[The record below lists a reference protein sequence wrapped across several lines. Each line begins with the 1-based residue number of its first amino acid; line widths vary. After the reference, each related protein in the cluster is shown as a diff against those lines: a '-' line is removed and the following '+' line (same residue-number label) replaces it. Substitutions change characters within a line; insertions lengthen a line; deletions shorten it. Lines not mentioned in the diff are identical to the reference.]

1 MASNYR
7 TGKVLLDKGLNMP
20 KFNEK
25 SWNEFLKRIGE
36 GRSARDVCGNDKD
49 MPSWRIVSIKLNED
63 TNFAQKYS
71 LAMENRGQVYADKIS
86 EIVNKVVDGLLDP
99 NAGRVAI
106 DGLKWMSMKL
116 APKKFGDIHRMEVK
130 HETSY
135 VDALKEVSGMVNTT
149 SSNTLRTHEK
159 SEKKQTIQ

>member
-1 MASNYR
+1 
-7 TGKVLLDKGLNMP
+7 MP
-20 KFNEK
+20 RMNDEK
-25 SWNEFLKRIGE
+25 WNEFLKRIGE

-63 TNFAQKYS
+63 TAFASKYS

-86 EIVNKVVDGLLDP
+86 EIVNKVVDGLIDP

-116 APKKFGDIHRMEVK
+116 APKKFGDVHKMEVK

-135 VDALKEVSGMVNTT
+135 VDALKEISGIVDSTT
-149 SSNTLRTHEK
+149 SNALRTHEE
-159 SEKKQTIQ
+159 SEKNKTIQ

>member
-1 MASNYR
+1 
-7 TGKVLLDKGLNMP
+7 MP
-20 KFNEK
+20 RMNNEK
-25 SWNEFLKRIGE
+25 WNEFLKRIGE

-49 MPSWRIVSIKLNED
+49 MPSWRTVSIKLNED
-63 TNFAQKYS
+63 VEFSQKYS

-86 EIVNKVVDGLLDP
+86 EIVNKVVDGLIDP

-135 VDALKEVSGMVNTT
+135 VDALKEVSGMIDSTT
-149 SSNTLRTHEK
+149 SNTLRTHEETEENK
-159 SEKKQTIQ
+159 TIQ

>member
-1 MASNYR
+1 
-7 TGKVLLDKGLNMP
+7 MP

-86 EIVNKVVDGLLDP
+86 DIVNKVIDGVIDP

-106 DGLKWMSMKL
+106 EGLKWMSMKL

>member
-1 MASNYR
+1 
-7 TGKVLLDKGLNMP
+7 MP
-20 KFNEK
+20 RMNDEK
-25 SWNEFLKRIGE
+25 WNEFLKRIGE

-63 TNFAQKYS
+63 TAFASKYS

-86 EIVNKVVDGLLDP
+86 EIVNKVVDGLIDP

-116 APKKFGDIHRMEVK
+116 APKKFGDVHKMEVK

-135 VDALKEVSGMVNTT
+135 VDALKEVSGMVDSTT
-149 SSNTLRTHEK
+149 SNALRTHEE
-159 SEKKQTIQ
+159 SEKNKTIQ

>member
-1 MASNYR
+1 
-7 TGKVLLDKGLNMP
+7 MP
-20 KFNEK
+20 RMNDEK
-25 SWNEFLKRIGE
+25 WNEFLKRIGE

-63 TNFAQKYS
+63 TAFASKYS

-86 EIVNKVVDGLLDP
+86 EIVNKVVDGLIDL

-116 APKKFGDIHRMEVK
+116 APKKFGDVHKMEVK

-135 VDALKEVSGMVNTT
+135 VDALKEVSGMVDSTT
-149 SSNTLRTHEK
+149 SNALRTHEE
-159 SEKKQTIQ
+159 SEKNKTIQ

>member
-1 MASNYR
+1 MN
-7 TGKVLLDKGLNMP
+7 
-20 KFNEK
+20 NEK
-25 SWNEFLKRIGE
+25 WNEFLKRIGE

-49 MPSWRIVSIKLNED
+49 MPSWRVVSIKLNED
-63 TNFAQKYS
+63 TAFASKYS

-86 EIVNKVVDGLLDP
+86 EIVNKVVDGLIDP

-116 APKKFGDIHRMEVK
+116 APKKFGDVHKMEVK

-135 VDALKEVSGMVNTT
+135 VDALKEISGIVDSTT
-149 SSNTLRTHEK
+149 SNALRTHEET
-159 SEKKQTIQ
+159 EKNKTIQ

>member
-1 MASNYR
+1 
-7 TGKVLLDKGLNMP
+7 MP
-20 KFNEK
+20 RYNEEK
-25 SWNEFLKRIGE
+25 WNEFLKRIGD
-36 GRSARDVCGNDKD
+36 GRSANDICKNDKD

-86 EIVNKVVDGLLDP
+86 EIVNKVVDGLIDP

>member
-1 MASNYR
+1 
-7 TGKVLLDKGLNMP
+7 MP
-20 KFNEK
+20 RMNNEK
-25 SWNEFLKRIGE
+25 WNEFLKRIGE

-63 TNFAQKYS
+63 TAFASKYS

-86 EIVNKVVDGLLDP
+86 EIVNKVVDGLIDP

-116 APKKFGDIHRMEVK
+116 APKKFGDVHKMEVK

-135 VDALKEVSGMVNTT
+135 VDALKEVSGMVDSTT
-149 SSNTLRTHEK
+149 SNALRTHEE
-159 SEKKQTIQ
+159 SEKNKTIQ

>member
-1 MASNYR
+1 
-7 TGKVLLDKGLNMP
+7 MP
-20 KFNEK
+20 RMNEEK
-25 SWNEFLKRIGE
+25 WNEFLKRIGE

-63 TNFAQKYS
+63 SLFAQKYS

-86 EIVNKVVDGLLDP
+86 DIINQVVEGNLDP

-116 APKKFGDIHRMEVK
+116 APKKYGDIHRMEVK

-135 VDALKEVSGMVNTT
+135 VDALKEISGIVDSTT
-149 SSNTLRTHEK
+149 SNALRTHEE
-159 SEKKQTIQ
+159 SEKNKTIQ

>member
-1 MASNYR
+1 
-7 TGKVLLDKGLNMP
+7 MP

>member
-1 MASNYR
+1 MN
-7 TGKVLLDKGLNMP
+7 D
-20 KFNEK
+20 EK
-25 SWNEFLKRIGE
+25 WNEFLKRIGE

-49 MPSWRIVSIKLNED
+49 MPSWRTVSIKLNED
-63 TNFAQKYS
+63 VEFSQKYS

-86 EIVNKVVDGLLDP
+86 EIVNKVVDGLIDP

-135 VDALKEVSGMVNTT
+135 VDALKEVSGMIDSTT
-149 SSNTLRTHEK
+149 SNTLRTHEETEENK
-159 SEKKQTIQ
+159 TIQ

>member
-1 MASNYR
+1 
-7 TGKVLLDKGLNMP
+7 MP

-86 EIVNKVVDGLLDP
+86 DIVNKVIDGVIDP

-106 DGLKWMSMKL
+106 EGLKWMSMKL

-149 SSNTLRTHEK
+149 SSNTLRTRKETEENK
-159 SEKKQTIQ
+159 TIQ

>member
-1 MASNYR
+1 
-7 TGKVLLDKGLNMP
+7 MP
-20 KFNEK
+20 RMTEEK
-25 SWNEFLKRIGE
+25 WNEFLKRIGE

-63 TNFAQKYS
+63 SLFAQKYS

-86 EIVNKVVDGLLDP
+86 DIINQVVEGNLDP

-116 APKKFGDIHRMEVK
+116 APKKYGDVHKMEVK

-135 VDALKEVSGMVNTT
+135 VDALKEISGIVDSTT
-149 SSNTLRTHEK
+149 SNALRTREETEK
-159 SEKKQTIQ
+159 NKTIH

>member
-1 MASNYR
+1 
-7 TGKVLLDKGLNMP
+7 MP

-86 EIVNKVVDGLLDP
+86 ELVNKVVDGLLDP

>member
-1 MASNYR
+1 
-7 TGKVLLDKGLNMP
+7 MP
-20 KFNEK
+20 RMNDEK
-25 SWNEFLKRIGE
+25 WNEFLKRIGE

-49 MPSWRIVSIKLNED
+49 MPSWRIVSNKLNED
-63 TNFAQKYS
+63 TAFASKYS

-86 EIVNKVVDGLLDP
+86 EIVNKVVDGLIDP

-116 APKKFGDIHRMEVK
+116 APKKFGDVHKMEVK

-135 VDALKEVSGMVNTT
+135 VDALKEISGMVDSTT
-149 SSNTLRTHEK
+149 SNALRTHEE
-159 SEKKQTIQ
+159 SEKNKTIQ

>member
-1 MASNYR
+1 
-7 TGKVLLDKGLNMP
+7 MP
-20 KFNEK
+20 RMNDEK
-25 SWNEFLKRIGE
+25 WNEFLKRIGE

-49 MPSWRIVSIKLNED
+49 MPSWRIVSNKLNED
-63 TNFAQKYS
+63 TAFASKYS

-86 EIVNKVVDGLLDP
+86 EIVNKVVDGLIDP

-116 APKKFGDIHRMEVK
+116 APKKFGDVHKMEVK

-135 VDALKEVSGMVNTT
+135 VDALKEVSGMVDSTT
-149 SSNTLRTHEK
+149 SNALRTHEET
-159 SEKKQTIQ
+159 EKNKTIQ

>member
-1 MASNYR
+1 MN
-7 TGKVLLDKGLNMP
+7 D
-20 KFNEK
+20 EK
-25 SWNEFLKRIGE
+25 WNEFLKRIGE

-63 TNFAQKYS
+63 TAFASKYS

-86 EIVNKVVDGLLDP
+86 EIVNKVVDGLIDP

-116 APKKFGDIHRMEVK
+116 APKKFGDVHKMEVK

-135 VDALKEVSGMVNTT
+135 VDALKEVSGMVDSTT
-149 SSNTLRTHEK
+149 SNALRTHEE
-159 SEKKQTIQ
+159 SEKNKTIQ

>member
-1 MASNYR
+1 
-7 TGKVLLDKGLNMP
+7 MP
-20 KFNEK
+20 RMNNEK
-25 SWNEFLKRIGE
+25 WNEFLKRIGE

-49 MPSWRIVSIKLNED
+49 MPSWRIVSNKLNED
-63 TNFAQKYS
+63 TAFASKYS

-86 EIVNKVVDGLLDP
+86 EIVNKVVDGLIDP

-116 APKKFGDIHRMEVK
+116 APKKFGDVHKMEVK

-135 VDALKEVSGMVNTT
+135 VDALKEVSGMVDSTT
-149 SSNTLRTHEK
+149 SNALRTHEE
-159 SEKKQTIQ
+159 SEKNKTIQ

>member
-63 TNFAQKYS
+63 TAFAQKYS

-149 SSNTLRTHEK
+149 SSNTLRTRKETEENK
-159 SEKKQTIQ
+159 TIQ

>member
-1 MASNYR
+1 MN
-7 TGKVLLDKGLNMP
+7 D
-20 KFNEK
+20 EK
-25 SWNEFLKRIGE
+25 WNEFLKRIGE

-63 TNFAQKYS
+63 TAFASKYS

-86 EIVNKVVDGLLDP
+86 EIVNKVVDGLIDP

-116 APKKFGDIHRMEVK
+116 APKKFGDVHKMEVK

-135 VDALKEVSGMVNTT
+135 VDALKEISGIVDSTT
-149 SSNTLRTHEK
+149 SNALRTHEE
-159 SEKKQTIQ
+159 SEKNKTIQ

>member
-1 MASNYR
+1 
-7 TGKVLLDKGLNMP
+7 MP

-86 EIVNKVVDGLLDP
+86 DIVNKVVDGLIDP

-149 SSNTLRTHEK
+149 SSNTLRTRKETEENK
-159 SEKKQTIQ
+159 TIQ

>member
-1 MASNYR
+1 MN
-7 TGKVLLDKGLNMP
+7 
-20 KFNEK
+20 NEK
-25 SWNEFLKRIGE
+25 WNEFLKRIGE

-49 MPSWRIVSIKLNED
+49 MPSWRTVSIKLNED
-63 TNFAQKYS
+63 LEFSQKYS

-86 EIVNKVVDGLLDP
+86 EIVNKVVDGLIDP

-135 VDALKEVSGMVNTT
+135 VDALKEVSGMIDSTT
-149 SSNTLRTHEK
+149 SNTLRTHEETEENK
-159 SEKKQTIQ
+159 TIQ

>member
-1 MASNYR
+1 
-7 TGKVLLDKGLNMP
+7 MP

-36 GRSARDVCGNDKD
+36 GRSARDVCGNDED

-149 SSNTLRTHEK
+149 SSNTLRTRKETEENK
-159 SEKKQTIQ
+159 TIQ

>member
-1 MASNYR
+1 
-7 TGKVLLDKGLNMP
+7 MP

-86 EIVNKVVDGLLDP
+86 DIVNKVVDGLIDP

-106 DGLKWMSMKL
+106 EGLKWMSMKL

>member
-1 MASNYR
+1 
-7 TGKVLLDKGLNMP
+7 MP

-49 MPSWRIVSIKLNED
+49 MHSWRIVSIKLNED

-149 SSNTLRTHEK
+149 SSNTLRTRKETEENK
-159 SEKKQTIQ
+159 TIQ

>member
-1 MASNYR
+1 MN
-7 TGKVLLDKGLNMP
+7 
-20 KFNEK
+20 NEK
-25 SWNEFLKRIGE
+25 WNEFLKRIGE

-49 MPSWRIVSIKLNED
+49 MPSWRIVSNKLNED
-63 TNFAQKYS
+63 TAFASKYS

-86 EIVNKVVDGLLDP
+86 EIVNKVVDGLIDP

-116 APKKFGDIHRMEVK
+116 APKKFGDVHKMEVK

-135 VDALKEVSGMVNTT
+135 VDALKEISGIVDSTT
-149 SSNTLRTHEK
+149 SNALRTHEE
-159 SEKKQTIQ
+159 SEKNKTIQ